1 MTIKNLRRV
10 PAREYTIVLLFTSL
24 LLPPS
29 LRSQGRLIE
38 AVRAQSPISVDGRLL
53 EPEWSRPG
61 VTGFV
66 QRQPDE
72 GAPATE
78 RTEVWFAYDD
88 HALYVA
94 VRLWDSAPD
103 SILSRL
109 VRRDEEFGS
118 DHVLIGIDPNL
129 DRNTAYFF
137 GTNPSGSI
145 HDGTIFDDNKSDYS
159 YDPVWDVSTTR
170 DDGGWTAEFR
180 IPYSQIRF
188 QNIEEHQWGVEVV
201 RNIHRINEESYLV
214 LHPRSDDVRVS
225 RWSTLTGI
233 RDIVPP
239 PRVEVLPYV
248 TATGKFLPD
257 PAVGSFNLGR
267 KDPFILGRD
276 HVLHAGADVKVG
288 LSGDFTLNA
297 TLNPD
302 FAQVEVDPAV
312 VNLTAY
318 ETYYQEKR
326 PFFIEGSNILSFG
339 RGGAA
344 SFVDFSWTDPSFFY
358 SRRIGR
364 APQGTVTHEGFLNI
378 PDRTTILGAA
388 KVSGKTADGWSLAAL
403 AALTDREFGEV
414 DSAGTRFSE
423 EIEPLTM
430 AAVVRAKKQFDDS
443 QHAVGIIGTIVE
455 RDLSDPRLA
464 QILSE
469 RALSFGIDGW
479 SFLDEASEWVLT
491 GWAGFT
497 AVTGS
502 SAYLQALQQAPG
514 RWFQKPDAA
523 HVDVDSGAT
532 TLAGWA
538 GRAWLAKDK
547 GNWRFSA
554 AAGVISPG
562 FESNDLGFHTYT
574 DVINLN
580 LYSAYLWFEPD
591 DVFRTKSIS
600 VAVLREYN
608 FGGRKIGD
616 SYYLNLA
623 AGLLSYWGGSIYL
636 GYNAEVFDDRRT
648 RGGPVMKSLSSWF
661 GFLNLNSDLRKDV
674 YGFLSLSADRG
685 RSGGWDYSAGS
696 TLSWKVSTALT
707 LSAGPTYSR
716 NHTIAQYIGAFDD
729 STATATYGTRYVFA
743 VLDRKTLSA
752 EFRMNWT
759 FTPKASFQLYLQPY
773 LTAGQYSRFET
784 LARPGTFSFDP
795 GTSTSDYDFNYR
807 SLRANAVFR
816 WEYLPGSTLYLV
828 WTNEKS
834 DLEMLN
840 GMFSFSRDV
849 SAMLRAQPT
858 NVIALKVTYWL
869 AP

>member
-1 MTIKNLRRV
+1 MTTKNLRRV
-10 PAREYTIVLLFTSL
+10 TTRECASVLLFAFI
-24 LLPPS
+24 LLPAS
-29 LRSQGRLIE
+29 LRSQVRTIE
-38 AVRAQSPISVDGRLL
+38 AIRAHSAISVDGRLL

-61 VTGFV
+61 ITGFV

-78 RTEVWFAYDD
+78 QTEVWFAYDE

-94 VRLWDSAPD
+94 IRLWDSAPD
-103 SILSRL
+103 SILGRL

-118 DHVLIGIDPNL
+118 DHVVIGIDPNL

-137 GTNPSGSI
+137 GTNPSGSL
-145 HDGTIFDDNKSDYS
+145 HDGVVYDDNKTDYS
-159 YDPVWDVSTTR
+159 YDPVWDVSAMR
-170 DDGGWTAEFR
+170 DHAGWVAEFR

-188 QNIEEHQWGVEVV
+188 QDLQEHRWGVEVF
-201 RNIHRINEESYLV
+201 RKIHRTNEESYLI
-214 LHPRSDDVRVS
+214 LHPRNDEVRVS

-233 RDIVPP
+233 RGIVPP

-248 TATGKFLPD
+248 ATTGKFLPA
-257 PAVGSFNLGR
+257 PAVDVFNLGR
-267 KDPFILGRD
+267 KDPFVLGRD
-276 HVLHAGADVKVG
+276 FALRTGGDVKVG
-288 LSGDFTLNA
+288 LSGDFTLDA

-344 SFVDFSWTDPSFFY
+344 SFVDFSWTDPDFFY

-364 APQGTVTHEGFLNI
+364 APQATVIHEGFQNI

-388 KVSGKTADGWSLAAL
+388 KVSGTTADGWSLAAL
-403 AALTDREFGEV
+403 AALTDREHGEV

-430 AAVVRAKKQFDDS
+430 AAVVRAKKQFNDS
-443 QHAVGIIGTIVE
+443 RQALGIIGTIVE
-455 RDLSDPRLA
+455 RDLSAPHLA
-464 QILSE
+464 PTLSK
-469 RALSFGIDGW
+469 RAVSFGIDGW
-479 SFLDEASEWVLT
+479 TFLDEASEWIVT
-491 GWAGFT
+491 GWTGFT

-502 SAYLQALQQAPG
+502 SGYLQALQQGPG
-514 RWFQKPDAA
+514 RWFQKPDAT
-523 HVDVDSGAT
+523 HVDVDSSAT
-532 TLAGWA
+532 TLTGWA

-562 FESNDLGFHTYT
+562 FESNDLGFHMYT
-574 DVINLN
+574 DVVNLN
-580 LYSAYLWFEPD
+580 LYSAYLWFDPD
-591 DVFRTKSIS
+591 AVFRTKSVS
-600 VAVLREYN
+600 VAILREYN
-608 FGGRKIGD
+608 FGGLKIGD

-623 AGLLSYWGGSIYL
+623 GELLSYWGGSIYL
-636 GYNAEVFDDRRT
+636 GYNGEVFDDRRT

-661 GFLNLNSDLRKDV
+661 GFLSLNSDLRKDV

-685 RSGGWDYSAGS
+685 RSGGWDYSLGS
-696 TLSWKVSTALT
+696 TFSWKVSTALT

-716 NHTIAQYIGAFDD
+716 NHIIAQYIGAFED
-729 STATATYGTRYVFA
+729 STATATYGTRYAFA
-743 VLDRKTLSA
+743 VLDRRTLSV

-795 GTSTSDYDFNYR
+795 SPSTSAYDFNYR
-807 SLRANAVFR
+807 SLRTNAVFR
-816 WEYLPGSTLYLV
+816 WEYLPGSILYLV

-834 DLEMLN
+834 GLEMLN
-840 GMFSFSRDV
+840 GRFSFSRDF
-849 SAMLRAQPT
+849 SAMLRSQPS
-858 NVIALKVTYWL
+858 NVVALKVTYWW